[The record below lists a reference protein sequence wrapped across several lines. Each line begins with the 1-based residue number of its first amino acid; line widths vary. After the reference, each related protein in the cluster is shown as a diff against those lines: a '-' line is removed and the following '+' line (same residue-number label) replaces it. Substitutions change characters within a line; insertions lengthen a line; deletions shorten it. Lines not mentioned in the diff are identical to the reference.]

1 MASDD
6 LRQAVETALKNRPEL
21 RQVALRKE
29 SNTIQKNYA
38 VNQTKPQVNLVANY
52 TNMGLGGTLSSTEN
66 PFSGSLGTLYQR
78 VNQLSAG
85 SGLPAVELPSFGTLP
100 DSLIGGYGA
109 ALTGLF
115 GGNYQSVSVGL
126 QFDFNLKNR
135 TAQANLAQS
144 VIAER
149 RLKLE
154 QALAEQTISAQVRN
168 AMQAIATARQRIA
181 AAEASE
187 RAAKEKVDSETRLFR
202 TGESTN
208 FLVLT
213 RQNEYL
219 DSRRRVVVSN
229 LDFNNAVAQLERAI
243 GMTLESHH
251 VRLD

>member
-1 MASDD
+1 
-6 LRQAVETALKNRPEL
+6 
-21 RQVALRKE
+21 
-29 SNTIQKNYA
+29 
-38 VNQTKPQVNLVANY
+38 
-52 TNMGLGGTLSSTEN
+52 
-66 PFSGSLGTLYQR
+66 
-78 VNQLSAG
+78 
-85 SGLPAVELPSFGTLP
+85 
-100 DSLIGGYGA
+100 
-109 ALTGLF
+109 
-115 GGNYQSVSVGL
+115 
-126 QFDFNLKNR
+126 
-135 TAQANLAQS
+135 
-144 VIAER
+144 
-149 RLKLE
+149 
-154 QALAEQTISAQVRN
+154 
-168 AMQAIATARQRIA
+168 MQAIATARQRIA